1 MRAVVTETGKT
12 VEACSTNGAART
24 ANDMEPLAISF
35 FDIID

>member
-1 MRAVVTETGKT
+1 MRAVVTETGKA

-24 ANDMEPLAISF
+24 ANDLEPPAILF